1 MEIPKI
7 QNILWIN
14 QKSNLANRLFFSRYY
29 SIKYSDNFLS
39 MKFLE
44 NKTPDFIKTKILIL
58 IGMENTSST
67 QLIMIKVVDKTNK
80 IFEIHFVLATVINIM

>member
-1 MEIPKI
+1 
-7 QNILWIN
+7 
-14 QKSNLANRLFFSRYY
+14 
-29 SIKYSDNFLS
+29 

-80 IFEIHFVLATVINIM
+80 IFEIHFVLATVINIMWESKFKTVNFCTMPLTFYEFICQKVF